1 MPCVSNHSNYPVSKY
16 YTKKQQLLS
25 KIQFTIENNQ
35 YDRVNLLML
44 LSKNK
49 SLLNHTFG
57 CKRNSILHLLLKNY
71 KGTNLIVFEYIIKF
85 LIENV
90 SFDGLYMYKNLDSKK
105 AIDLCRNTECL
116 NRFYMILKNSEVRK
130 SVYELDY
137 LKYCRNYSRNVWG
150 LKPDQ
155 FTFYTHRSF

>member
-1 MPCVSNHSNYPVSKY
+1 MPCVSNYSKYPVSNY
-16 YTKKQQLLS
+16 YTKEQQLLS
-25 KIQFTIENNQ
+25 KIQFTVENNQ
-35 YDRVNLLML
+35 YDRVNVLML
-44 LSKNK
+44 LRKNK

-57 CKRNSILHLLLKNY
+57 CKRNSILHLLLQNY
-71 KGTNLIVFEYIIKF
+71 KRNNFIVFEHIIKF
-85 LIENV
+85 LIDNV
-90 SFDGLYMYKNLDSKK
+90 SFDGLYMYENLDSKK

-130 SVYELDY
+130 SLYELDY

-155 FTFYTHRSF
+155 FTFYTDCSF